1 MTQDEWATKES
12 TLFAPGCLIFC
23 LEPMAAPS
31 GLSSFSKKGE
41 EAGETYRVKDLCVVV
56 SKEDGKCMVVNITA
70 SAYEFRTL
78 DSLMVEKARKSILD
92 GRDFHYVAARPT
104 KKLDRT
110 EEKSLYEV
118 ASSYAQGGSRRS
130 LTVEGS
136 ALAEPAFAM
145 LAHLGANLNTVNPQ
159 AGKTVLDI
167 GLICHMIVTPEG
179 RQEDKTKAL
188 LKVTFAPIKAED
200 LEQLANPSQPPAP
213 VAGVYSEDP
222 AAMFYGQGADLG
234 ALVSQ
239 DTGEIAAPLPG
250 AFAPEPQY
258 EALPIAEPE
267 QVFQPAPLFQPI
279 LAAQPLTAPL
289 VEAAPEPPVM
299 EPVPTYQPAPAP
311 MAEVPAPV
319 PTYEPAPAMVAPPQ
333 APGPSASGTG
343 LRALTQQAQ
352 PPSDMIAQEWFVLS
366 QDLVPIGTLASTS
379 PKSSGLI
386 DVLSAPLEPA
396 SKIDFAAQFLS
407 DFQSG
412 HAGSEAIEQAEK
424 QLAEERRRTEEL
436 EKGKEKRLKEYFG
449 DDHYNTFIKDS
460 VEAGAKPEGS
470 SDNWDL
476 DPNAYAQPAPI
487 EAHYESDIFAS
498 GGRGTLETNPE
509 AILPEPVAP
518 EPIIAPVAETI
529 VEPEAPTARAS
540 NQAPELPDSWMSLAQ
555 PQAAAEPPAAVAP
568 ATESRPNISERD
580 IETVAPSSVAHFMDM
595 AAKDIASQDETIS
608 IADSG
613 ALLEPPQK
621 AAEAQIHAADEDI
634 DSKIETPLPRVRP
647 RDYSSPLRAK
657 SLSELQNKRPM
668 QTPRQLSSAEAL
680 NPELAAATTSS
691 TSLPEVTAPAA
702 STSSTSLP
710 EVPAQAATASSTS
723 LPQVSS
729 QTEPVADAPA
739 RQATVSSTSL
749 PQMSAP
755 AASPSTSSTGLPAQD
770 AAPVA
775 TPSTSSTS
783 LPAQDAAPLASPS
796 TSSTGL
802 PAQAPAVTGPSVSA
816 TDLPAQETVATGPS
830 ISSTDLPAQAT
841 APSATPSTSSTGLPA
856 QAPQDPVGPSISS
869 TDLPA
874 QTPAKP
880 WVSATK
886 LPAQT
891 QTPPAASTS
900 STNLPA
906 QTEPKPWQSASN
918 LPAQSTAPAASTSAT
933 NLPAQPANPKV
944 SSTNLTPPVP
954 AQTSPKKSWQSLPAV
969 APAESLTQ
977 PAPQPEVLQT
987 KPAIPAPESASTSA
1001 TRLPAQSAA
1010 AKLSAE
1016 ESEAQSKK
1024 AGQDARL
1031 MMNEMTTLMAKLEQ
1045 QVGKA
1050 ANKLSSRAEEL
1061 KLRLRGQVD
1070 DLLKQASEIEK
1081 QAEGNLS
1088 VLLNELESK
1097 LQFLAEEV
1105 NGTIERESTAAYSH
1119 MEEERQKGFEEL
1131 EKEQKHFSG
1140 QIVRTC
1146 NDFRKELDALSASME
1161 SKLEDLITARNREL
1175 TSLRQSILD
1184 ELKDGHERYNT
1195 TVDQRFARFKERMDE
1210 ETDTVTRSLERNMR
1224 SMIEEIDS
1232 SLERACEKLEGTKL
1246 DLEKTIAHTV
1256 AFAEMTIARRTKNIL
1271 SEQILPRLNEQKTIL
1286 RTMIGDMSK
1295 QINQE
1300 TTLALSKESTKLD
1313 DSTRKASAS
1322 LKKVVEEC
1330 FQNFESSGSG
1340 LRAGLDDTF
1349 AKASHELNQRISE
1362 VHNYIKETEK
1372 RISESDLT
1380 LRNLA
1385 EATNVDGEPELQE
1398 ERANALSTL
1407 QRLKYE
1413 ANRKL
1418 TSAIEDGI
1426 TGLEDKSEKYFSELT
1441 NKRSELTSSVR
1452 DCAESNLDMVRQA
1465 LQEAT
1470 ASIQSAREKHMD

>member
-41 EAGETYRVKDLCVVV
+41 DAGETYKVKDLCVVV

-104 KKLDRT
+104 KRLDRT

-136 ALAEPAFAM
+136 ALAEPAFAL
-145 LAHLGANLNTVNPQ
+145 LAQLGANLNTVNPQ

-200 LEQLANPSQPPAP
+200 LEQLANPTQAPAP

-239 DTGEIAAPLPG
+239 DTGEIAAPLGG
-250 AFAPEPQY
+250 ALAPAPAPQY
-258 EALPIAEPE
+258 EPLQITEPE

-279 LAAQPLTAPL
+279 LAAQPLSAPL
-289 VEAAPEPPVM
+289 VEAVPEPPVA
-299 EPVPTYQPAPAP
+299 EPVPTYQPSPAP
-311 MAEVPAPV
+311 MAEAPAPMPA
-319 PTYEPAPAMVAPPQ
+319 PTYEPAPAMVAPPSPP
-333 APGPSASGTG
+333 APTASGTG
-343 LRALTQQAQ
+343 LRALTQQAEPQ
-352 PPSDMIAQEWFVLS
+352 GDLIAQEWFVLS
-366 QDLVPIGTLASTS
+366 QDLVPIGSPVVSSTR
-379 PKSSGLI
+379 SSGLI

-396 SKIDFAAQFLS
+396 SKVDFAAQFLS
-407 DFQSG
+407 DYQSG
-412 HAGSEAIEQAEK
+412 HAGSEAIEQAER
-424 QLAEERRRTEEL
+424 QLAEERKRTEEL
-436 EKGKEKRLKEYFG
+436 ERGKEKRLKEYFG
-449 DDHYNTFIKDS
+449 EDHYNTFIKDS
-460 VEAGAKPEGS
+460 VEAGAKPAGS

-498 GGRGTLETNPE
+498 VGRGTLETNPE
-509 AILPEPVAP
+509 AILPEPVVAP
-518 EPIIAPVAETI
+518 PAM
-529 VEPEAPTARAS
+529 VEPAPAPAAPTS
-540 NQAPELPDSWMSLAQ
+540 NVAPELPDSWMSLAQ
-555 PQAAAEPPAAVAP
+555 PQAPAEPVAP
-568 ATESRPNISERD
+568 AAAEVPAENRPNLSERD

-595 AAKDIASQDETIS
+595 AARDISSQDETSS
-608 IADSG
+608 IVDSG
-613 ALLEPPQK
+613 AITEPPAK
-621 AAEAQIHAADEDI
+621 APEAPAQATEEDI

-680 NPELAAATTSS
+680 NPES
-691 TSLPEVTAPAA
+691 
-702 STSSTSLP
+702 
-710 EVPAQAATASSTS
+710 QSSTS
-723 LPQVSS
+723 LPQVQDTAPQTDSS
-729 QTEPVADAPA
+729 TSLPAQTEAVPEAPA
-739 RQATVSSTSL
+739 RQATVS
-749 PQMSAP
+749 
-755 AASPSTSSTGLPAQD
+755 
-770 AAPVA
+770 A
-775 TPSTSSTS
+775 T
-783 LPAQDAAPLASPS
+783 D
-796 TSSTGL
+796 L
-802 PAQAPAVTGPSVSA
+802 PAQAPAAQSPSVSA
-816 TDLPAQETVATGPS
+816 TN
-830 ISSTDLPAQAT
+830 
-841 APSATPSTSSTGLPA
+841 LPA
-856 QAPQDPVGPSISS
+856 QAPAAQSPSVSA
-869 TDLPA
+869 TNLPA
-874 QTPAKP
+874 QAPAAQSPSVSATNLPAQAPAAQSPSVSATNLPAQAPAAQSPSVSATNLPAQAPAAQSPSVSATNLPAQAPEKP

-886 LPAQT
+886 LPAQA
-891 QTPPAASTS
+891 PAAQEPET
-900 STNLPA
+900 TV
-906 QTEPKPWQSASN
+906 TEPPVQPTAPQPKPWNSASN
-918 LPAQSTAPAASTSAT
+918 LPAQAPAASASTSAT
-933 NLPAQPANPKV
+933 NLPAQPLGPRI
-944 SSTNLTPPVP
+944 SSTNLTPPTP
-954 AQTSPKKSWQSLPAV
+954 APTSPKKSWQSLPAV
-969 APAESLTQ
+969 TPAESLTQ
-977 PAPQPEVLQT
+977 PAAQPEVLQA

-1001 TRLPAQSAA
+1001 TRLPAQSAM

-1081 QAEGNLS
+1081 QAEGNLAT
-1088 VLLNELESK
+1088 LLSELESK

-1105 NGTIERESTAAYSH
+1105 NGTIERESASAYSH

-1146 NDFRKELDALSASME
+1146 NDFRKELDGLSASME
-1161 SKLEDLITARNREL
+1161 SKLDDLINTRNREL
-1175 TSLRQSILD
+1175 TSLRQTILD
-1184 ELKDGHERYNT
+1184 ELKDGHERYNI

-1256 AFAEMTIARRTKNIL
+1256 AFAEMNIARRTKNIL
-1271 SEQILPRLNEQKTIL
+1271 SEQILPKLNEQKTIL

-1330 FQNFESSGSG
+1330 FQNFESSGSN

-1349 AKASHELNQRISE
+1349 AKASHELNQKISE

-1470 ASIQSAREKHMD
+1470 AAIQSAREKYMD